1 MMDNLKRKREWS
13 SKGLLGLK
21 TNNKIFII
29 EQLPVTSENLSRD
42 VEMSVADNAPEKT
55 GTGAKLRRTGSKL
68 LSAVRFSTG
77 SSKLVD
83 FALSQRLTIFGA
95 LATGNSSKSL
105 KARSEREI
113 AVAKVRD
120 AAVPSI
126 SSPIETDVF
135 IDGLE
140 LKTPCKSRTA
150 TNLTIETSV
159 SQPAPIAA
167 APTVMEILRDQS
179 LTTNNS
185 QPGIGDTQS
194 NRYDQSRVNSMSAS
208 GLIHELSHETSPTFG
223 TTTVIH
229 RPDLRSRPSIHS
241 LHIASP
247 QDITAP
253 SSFTNTNGSR
263 SPGGRSNG
271 QTSVNS
277 ILRCPKLRDRSERY
291 SPLGKN
297 GTKES
302 RILEK
307 YMALETP
314 LTPIEETPAMMPVPT
329 VVTVETTANAK
340 IFFEPHFDSI
350 LSGNLSP
357 RSLRRHELES
367 RFQRKKMSSEQRQI
381 EREIWQSKETEHL
394 RRARVLKSRTNQM
407 KGNGGVAVAGYEVVR
422 VLGKGSFG
430 VVRLVREIGSESGN
444 TSFQGSTSTPIPTG
458 KQNPREEFSLRTA
471 AIEVLKSTRS
481 QQHRGYPKP
490 KREVFA
496 MKVIRKTDMLRNSQE
511 GHIRA
516 ERDFLVASEKS
527 RWVVPLIASFQD
539 THNLYLV
546 MEYMVG
552 GDFLGLLF
560 RQDILRE
567 KKARWYIAEMI
578 LCVEEAHKLKWIH
591 RDVKPDNFLISAS
604 GHLKISDFGLAFDGH
619 WTHDQTYFNDHRAAL
634 MDKLGIEV
642 GGDSLDRK
650 ESKIIAAGIA
660 TANACPERKERKELR
675 EKSQVESP
683 ADNEDI
689 LAWRNRNCKRKLARS
704 VVGTSQYMAP
714 EVIRGDLYD
723 GRCDWW
729 SIGII
734 LYEVCCS
741 AAFWC
746 ILHKLTHGR
755 LVFIWLY
762 SLRM

>member
-29 EQLPVTSENLSRD
+29 EQLPVASENLSQD
-42 VEMSVADNAPEKT
+42 VEMLVADNAPEKT

-68 LSAVRFSTG
+68 LSAVRFSTS
-77 SSKLVD
+77 SSKLIDSV
-83 FALSQRLTIFGA
+83 LRQPLTILGV

-120 AAVPSI
+120 AVVPST

-135 IDGLE
+135 IDRLE
-140 LKTPCKSRTA
+140 LKTPCNSRTA
-150 TNLTIETSV
+150 TILTIETSV
-159 SQPAPIAA
+159 SQSAPIAA
-167 APTVMEILRDQS
+167 APTVMEILKDRS
-179 LTTNNS
+179 LTTNSNS
-185 QPGIGDTQS
+185 QSVIRNTQR
-194 NRYDQSRVNSMSAS
+194 NRYDQSGVNSISAS
-208 GLIHELSHETSPTFG
+208 GLIHELSNENCTTFG
-223 TTTVIH
+223 NPTVIH

-241 LHIASP
+241 LNSASP
-247 QDITAP
+247 QESIAL
-253 SSFTNTNGSR
+253 SSFTNTSGSG
-263 SPGGRSNG
+263 SPGRISTG
-271 QTSVNS
+271 QTSVDSN
-277 ILRCPKLRDRSERY
+277 LRCPKLRDRSERY

-297 GTKES
+297 STIES
-302 RILEK
+302 SILEK
-307 YMALETP
+307 SKALERS
-314 LTPIEETPAMMPVPT
+314 LTKIEETPALMSVPT

-340 IFFEPHFDSI
+340 IFFETHFDSI
-350 LSGNLSP
+350 LSGKLSP

-394 RRARVLKSRTNQM
+394 RRARVLKSRTNKM
-407 KGNGGVAVAGYEVVR
+407 NGNGGVAVAGYEVVR

-430 VVRLVREIGSESGN
+430 VVRLVREKGSESGH
-444 TSFQGSTSTPIPTG
+444 TSFQGSKPTPIGTG
-458 KQNPREEFSLRTA
+458 MQPPREEFSLRTA
-471 AIEVLKSTRS
+471 AIEVLRSTRS
-481 QQHRGYPKP
+481 QQHREYHKP

-496 MKVIRKTDMLRNSQE
+496 MKVIRKSDMLRNSQE

-560 RQDILRE
+560 RQEVLRE

-619 WTHDQTYFNDHRAAL
+619 WAHDQAYFNNHRAAL

-650 ESKIIAAGIA
+650 ESKTIAAGIA
-660 TANACPERKERKELR
+660 ANACPERKERKELQER
-675 EKSQVESP
+675 SQVESP
-683 ADNEDI
+683 ADNVDL
-689 LAWRNRNCKRKLARS
+689 LAWRNRKGKRKLARS

-734 LYEVCCS
+734 LYEVCRS
-741 AAFWC
+741 A
-746 ILHKLTHGR
+746 L
-755 LVFIWLY
+755 LVHLI
-762 SLRM
+762 

>member
-1 MMDNLKRKREWS
+1 M
-13 SKGLLGLK
+13 
-21 TNNKIFII
+21 
-29 EQLPVTSENLSRD
+29 
-42 VEMSVADNAPEKT
+42 
-55 GTGAKLRRTGSKL
+55 
-68 LSAVRFSTG
+68 
-77 SSKLVD
+77 
-83 FALSQRLTIFGA
+83 
-95 LATGNSSKSL
+95 
-105 KARSEREI
+105 KARSDREI

-120 AAVPSI
+120 AAVPST

-135 IDGLE
+135 IDRLE

-150 TNLTIETSV
+150 TILTIETSV
-159 SQPAPIAA
+159 SQSAPIAA
-167 APTVMEILRDQS
+167 APSVMEILKDQS
-179 LTTNNS
+179 LTTNNNS
-185 QPGIGDTQS
+185 QSIIGGTQS
-194 NRYDQSRVNSMSAS
+194 NRYDQSGVNSISAS
-208 GLIHELSHETSPTFG
+208 GLTHQLSHESSTTFG
-223 TTTVIH
+223 NPTVIH
-229 RPDLRSRPSIHS
+229 RPNLRSRPSIHS
-241 LHIASP
+241 LHSASP
-247 QDITAP
+247 QDSTAP
-253 SSFTNTNGSR
+253 SSFTNTSGSG
-263 SPGGRSNG
+263 SPGGISTG
-271 QTSVNS
+271 QTSVDSN
-277 ILRCPKLRDRSERY
+277 LRCPKLRDRSERY

-297 GTKES
+297 STIES
-302 RILEK
+302 RILDK
-307 YMALETP
+307 SKALETP

-340 IFFEPHFDSI
+340 IFFETHFDSI
-350 LSGNLSP
+350 LSGKLSP

-407 KGNGGVAVAGYEVVR
+407 NGNGGVAVAGYEVVR

-430 VVRLVREIGSESGN
+430 VVRLVREKGSESGD
-444 TSFQGSTSTPIPTG
+444 TSFQDSTPTPIPTG
-458 KQNPREEFSLRTA
+458 KQTPREEFSLRTA
-471 AIEVLKSTRS
+471 AIEVLKSTRL
-481 QQHRGYPKP
+481 QQHREYQKP

-496 MKVIRKTDMLRNSQE
+496 MKVIRKSDMLRNSQE

-619 WTHDQTYFNDHRAAL
+619 WAHDQTYFNNHRAAL

-650 ESKIIAAGIA
+650 ESKTIAAGIA
-660 TANACPERKERKELR
+660 ANACPERKERKELR

-689 LAWRNRNCKRKLARS
+689 LGWRNRKGKRKLARS

-734 LYEVCCS
+734 LYEVRCS
-741 AAFWC
+741 AF
-746 ILHKLTHGR
+746 LVHLT
-755 LVFIWLY
+755 
-762 SLRM
+762 

>member
-1 MMDNLKRKREWS
+1 MDNLKRKREWS

-29 EQLPVTSENLSRD
+29 EQLPVTSENLSQD
-42 VEMSVADNAPEKT
+42 VEMPVADNAPEKT

-68 LSAVRFSTG
+68 LSAVRFSTS
-77 SSKLVD
+77 SSKLLDSV
-83 FALSQRLTIFGA
+83 LRQPLTILGA

-120 AAVPSI
+120 AVVPST

-135 IDGLE
+135 IDRLE
-140 LKTPCKSRTA
+140 LKTPCNSRTA
-150 TNLTIETSV
+150 TILTIETSV
-159 SQPAPIAA
+159 SQSAPIAG
-167 APTVMEILRDQS
+167 APTVMEILKDQS
-179 LTTNNS
+179 LTTNNNS
-185 QPGIGDTQS
+185 QSVIRDTQS
-194 NRYDQSRVNSMSAS
+194 NRYDQSGENSISAS
-208 GLIHELSHETSPTFG
+208 GLIHELSNETSTTFG
-223 TTTVIH
+223 NPTVIH
-229 RPDLRSRPSIHS
+229 RPNLRSRPSIHS
-241 LHIASP
+241 LNSASP
-247 QDITAP
+247 QDSTAP
-253 SSFTNTNGSR
+253 SSFTNTSGSG
-263 SPGGRSNG
+263 SPGGISTG
-271 QTSVNS
+271 QTSVDSN
-277 ILRCPKLRDRSERY
+277 LRCPKLRDRSERY

-297 GTKES
+297 STIEY

-307 YMALETP
+307 SKALEMP

-340 IFFEPHFDSI
+340 IFFETHFDSI
-350 LSGNLSP
+350 LSGKLSP

-367 RFQRKKMSSEQRQI
+367 RFQRKKMSLEQRQI

-407 KGNGGVAVAGYEVVR
+407 NGNGGVAVAGYEVVR

-430 VVRLVREIGSESGN
+430 VVRLVREKGSESGN
-444 TSFQGSTSTPIPTG
+444 TSFQGSTPTPIGTG
-458 KQNPREEFSLRTA
+458 MQTPREEFSLRTA
-471 AIEVLKSTRS
+471 AIEVLRSTRS
-481 QQHRGYPKP
+481 QQHREYHKP

-496 MKVIRKTDMLRNSQE
+496 MKVIRKSDMLRNSQE

-560 RQDILRE
+560 RQDVLRE

-619 WTHDQTYFNDHRAAL
+619 WAHDQAYFNNHRAAL

-650 ESKIIAAGIA
+650 ESKTIAAGLA
-660 TANACPERKERKELR
+660 ANACPERKERKEPR
-675 EKSQVESP
+675 ERSQVESP
-683 ADNEDI
+683 ADNED
-689 LAWRNRNCKRKLARS
+689 LLGWRNRKGKRKLARS

-741 AAFWC
+741 AFSVY
-746 ILHKLTHGR
+746 I
-755 LVFIWLY
+755 
-762 SLRM
+762 S